1 MYDTD
6 TDDHTKHH
14 YSNKRELE
22 QTAPTTVEACVFHK
36 KQNIAE
42 AAFGQSWQTG
52 CFEARIT
59 LDFVPRQGYEMSAS
73 DSLQLTS
80 QTVDSCNTVLPGFF
94 SFNFLGHLH

>member
-6 TDDHTKHH
+6 TDDDTNHH
-14 YSNKRELE
+14 YWNKRELE
-22 QTAPTTVEACVFHK
+22 QTAPTTVEACVFQK

-59 LDFVPRQGYEMSAS
+59 LDLFRGKVMKCRPPILYS
-73 DSLQLTS
+73 
-80 QTVDSCNTVLPGFF
+80 
-94 SFNFLGHLH
+94 